1 MKREAKKVS
10 MKPIKIVVERHADGY
25 VAYPLGFNGVVIGQG
40 DTFDQA
46 LADARSAARFHV
58 ESFGD
63 DAFAEQHEVLEAF
76 IAEARVGA

>member
-63 DAFAEQHEVLEAF
+63 DALAEQHEVLEAF